1 MADPRAVGTQF
12 VRGVA
17 MGAADVVPGVSGGT
31 VALLLGVYEQLVD
44 TIRDGSIALGRMS
57 RGEVRE
63 GFGDLRR
70 LDWWFL
76 APLVA
81 GMLATITALAGV
93 IQALLENYPEELAGL
108 FLGLVAASLVV
119 AARMPVAWSSL
130 QVGSATLAA
139 VVLFVVL
146 GFSGGPVADPSPM
159 ALFGAGAVAVCAW
172 ILPGI
177 SGAFLLLMLGMYPG
191 VLDAVDDGIFSDLAM
206 VAAGAV
212 VGLALFSMI
221 LGRLLE
227 RHRDTVLAVLVG
239 LMAGSLR
246 VLWPWPN
253 GVGVVS
259 HHADKLVSGTGMAWP
274 TAGDLWPPLVLA
286 GVAFVVVLGLH
297 AWSRRT

>member
-12 VRGVA
+12 IRGVA

-31 VALLLGVYEQLVD
+31 VALLLGIYEQLVG
-44 TIRDGSIALGRMS
+44 TIRDGSTALGRMA

-81 GMLATITALAGV
+81 GMLATIAALAGV
-93 IQALLENYPEELAGL
+93 IQTLLENHPEELAGL
-108 FLGLVAASLVV
+108 FLGLVAASLVI
-119 AARMPVAWSSL
+119 AARMPAAWSSL

-177 SGAFLLLMLGMYPG
+177 SGAFLLLILGMYPG
-191 VLDAVDDGIFSDLAM
+191 VLDAVNEGIFGELAM

-259 HHADKLVSGTGMAWP
+259 RHADKLVSGTGMAWP

-286 GVAFVVVLGLH
+286 GVAFVVVLSLD

>member
-81 GMLATITALAGV
+81 GMLVTITALAGV

-177 SGAFLLLMLGMYPG
+177 SGAFLLLMLGMYQG
-191 VLDAVDDGIFSDLAM
+191 VLDAVDDGIFGDLAM

-259 HHADKLVSGTGMAWP
+259 RHADKLVSGTGMAWP

>member
-31 VALLLGVYEQLVD
+31 VALLLGVYEQLVG

-93 IQALLENYPEELAGL
+93 IQVLLENYPEELAGL

-191 VLDAVDDGIFSDLAM
+191 VLDAVDDGIFGDLAM

-259 HHADKLVSGTGMAWP
+259 RHADKLVSGTGMAWP

>member
-31 VALLLGVYEQLVD
+31 VALLLGVYEQLVG
-44 TIRDGSIALGRMS
+44 TIRDGSTALGRMS

-93 IQALLENYPEELAGL
+93 IQALLENHPEELAGL

-191 VLDAVDDGIFSDLAM
+191 VLDAVDDGIFGDLAM

-259 HHADKLVSGTGMAWP
+259 RHADKLVSGTGMAWP

-286 GVAFVVVLGLH
+286 GVAFGVVLGLH

>member
-177 SGAFLLLMLGMYPG
+177 SGAFLLLMLGMYQG
-191 VLDAVDDGIFSDLAM
+191 VLDAVDDGIFGDLAM

-259 HHADKLVSGTGMAWP
+259 RHADKLVSGTGMAWP

-286 GVAFVVVLGLH
+286 GVAFVVVLGLD

>member
-191 VLDAVDDGIFSDLAM
+191 VLDAVDDGIFGDLAM

-227 RHRDTVLAVLVG
+227 RYRDTVLAVLVG

-259 HHADKLVSGTGMAWP
+259 RHADKLVPGTDMAWP

>member
-1 MADPRAVGTQF
+1 MANPRAVGTQF
-12 VRGVA
+12 VRGAA

-31 VALLLGVYEQLVD
+31 VALLLGVYEQLLG
-44 TIRDGSIALGRMS
+44 TIQGGSAALGRIS
-57 RGEVRE
+57 RGKVRE
-63 GFGDLRR
+63 GFGDLRQ

-76 APLVA
+76 TPLVA

-93 IQALLENYPEELAGL
+93 IQALLEKHPEELAGL
-108 FLGLVAASLVV
+108 FLGLVAASAVV
-119 AARMPVAWSSL
+119 AARMPAAWNPY

-146 GFSGGPVADPSPM
+146 GFSGGSVVDPSPV

-172 ILPGI
+172 ILPGV
-177 SGAFLLLMLGMYPG
+177 SGAFLLLMLGMYPS
-191 VLDAVDDGIFSDLAM
+191 VLGAVDHRILSDLAM
-206 VAAGAV
+206 LAAGAV
-212 VGLALFSMI
+212 VGLALFSTI

-227 RHRDTVLAVLVG
+227 RHRDTVLAILVG
-239 LMAGSLR
+239 LMVGSLR

-253 GVGVVS
+253 GVGVIS
-259 HHADKLVSGTGMAWP
+259 RHADKLVSGTGMAWP

-286 GVAFVVVLGLH
+286 GVAFVAVLGLD

>member
-31 VALLLGVYEQLVD
+31 VALLLGVYEQLLG
-44 TIRDGSIALGRMS
+44 TIRDGSTALGRVV
-57 RGEVRE
+57 RGEIRE

-76 APLVA
+76 TPLVA

-93 IQALLENYPEELAGL
+93 IQALLENHPKELAGL
-108 FLGLVAASLVV
+108 FLGLVAASMVV
-119 AARMPVAWSSL
+119 AARMPAAWSSL
-130 QVGSATLAA
+130 RVGSATLAA

-191 VLDAVDDGIFSDLAM
+191 VLDAVDDGIFGDLAM

-259 HHADKLVSGTGMAWP
+259 RHADKSISGTGMAWP
-274 TAGDLWPPLVLA
+274 TAGGLWPPLVLA
-286 GVAFVVVLGLH
+286 GVAFVVVLGLD

>member
-227 RHRDTVLAVLVG
+227 RYRDTVLAVLVG

-259 HHADKLVSGTGMAWP
+259 RHADKLVSGTGMAWP

>member
-31 VALLLGVYEQLVD
+31 VALLLGVYEQLVG

-93 IQALLENYPEELAGL
+93 IQTLLENYPEELAGL

-191 VLDAVDDGIFSDLAM
+191 VLDAVDDGIFGDLAM

-259 HHADKLVSGTGMAWP
+259 RHADKLVPGTGMAWP

>member
-12 VRGVA
+12 IRGVA
-17 MGAADVVPGVSGGT
+17 MGTADVIPGVSGGT
-31 VALLLGVYEQLVD
+31 VALLLGIYEQLVD

-177 SGAFLLLMLGMYPG
+177 SGAFLLLMLGMYQG
-191 VLDAVDDGIFSDLAM
+191 VLDAVDDGIFGDLAM

-253 GVGVVS
+253 GVGVGS
-259 HHADKLVSGTGMAWP
+259 RHADKLVSGTGMAWP
-274 TAGDLWPPLVLA
+274 TAGDLWPPLGLA
-286 GVAFVVVLGLH
+286 GVAFVVGLGLH

>member
-31 VALLLGVYEQLVD
+31 VALLLGVYEQLVG
-44 TIRDGSIALGRMS
+44 TIRDGSTALGRMA

-93 IQALLENYPEELAGL
+93 IQALLENHPEELAGL
-108 FLGLVAASLVV
+108 FLGLVAASMVV
-119 AARMPVAWSSL
+119 AARMPAAWSSL
-130 QVGSATLAA
+130 RVGSATLAA

-146 GFSGGPVADPSPM
+146 GFSGGPVVDPSPV

-177 SGAFLLLMLGMYPG
+177 SGAFLLLMLGMYPS
-191 VLDAVDDGIFSDLAM
+191 VLGAVDDGIFGDLAM

-221 LGRLLE
+221 LGRLLD

-259 HHADKLVSGTGMAWP
+259 RHADKLVSGTGMAWP

-286 GVAFVVVLGLH
+286 GVAFVVVLGLD

>member
-12 VRGVA
+12 IRGVA

-31 VALLLGVYEQLVD
+31 VALLLGIYEQLVG

-81 GMLATITALAGV
+81 GMLVTITALAGV

-177 SGAFLLLMLGMYPG
+177 SGAFLLLMLGMYPS
-191 VLDAVDDGIFSDLAM
+191 VLGAVDHRILSDLAM

-259 HHADKLVSGTGMAWP
+259 RHADKLVPGTGMAWP

>member
-93 IQALLENYPEELAGL
+93 IQALLENHPKELAGL
-108 FLGLVAASLVV
+108 FLGLVAASVVV
-119 AARMPVAWSSL
+119 AARMPAAWSSL
-130 QVGSATLAA
+130 RVGSATLAA

-146 GFSGGPVADPSPM
+146 GFSSGPVADPSPM

-177 SGAFLLLMLGMYPG
+177 SGAFLLLMLGMYPS
-191 VLDAVDDGIFSDLAM
+191 VLGAVDDGIFGDLAM

-259 HHADKLVSGTGMAWP
+259 RHADKLVSGTSMAWP

-286 GVAFVVVLGLH
+286 GVAFVVVLGLD

>member
-1 MADPRAVGTQF
+1 MANPRAVGTQF

-31 VALLLGVYEQLVD
+31 VALLLGVYEQLVG
-44 TIRDGSIALGRMS
+44 TIRDGSTALGRMS

-81 GMLATITALAGV
+81 GMLVTITALAGV

-177 SGAFLLLMLGMYPG
+177 SGAFLLLILGMYPG
-191 VLDAVDDGIFSDLAM
+191 VLDAVNDGIFGELAM

-259 HHADKLVSGTGMAWP
+259 RHADKLVSGTGMAWP

>member
-1 MADPRAVGTQF
+1 MADPRTVGTQF
-12 VRGVA
+12 VRGVV

-31 VALLLGVYEQLVD
+31 VALLLGVYEQLLG
-44 TIRDGSIALGRMS
+44 TIRDGSTALGRVV
-57 RGEVRE
+57 RGEIRE

-76 APLVA
+76 TPLVA

-93 IQALLENYPEELAGL
+93 IQALLENHPEELAGL
-108 FLGLVAASLVV
+108 FLGLVAASVVV
-119 AARMPVAWSSL
+119 AARMPAAWSSL
-130 QVGSATLAA
+130 RVGSATLAA

-177 SGAFLLLMLGMYPG
+177 SGAFLLLMLGMYPS
-191 VLDAVDDGIFSDLAM
+191 VLGAVDDGIFGDLAM
-206 VAAGAV
+206 VAAGAL

-221 LGRLLE
+221 LGRLLD

-259 HHADKLVSGTGMAWP
+259 RHADKLVPGTDMAWP
-274 TAGDLWPPLVLA
+274 TAGDLWPPLALA

>member
-1 MADPRAVGTQF
+1 MAAPRAVGTQF

-191 VLDAVDDGIFSDLAM
+191 VLDAVDDGIFGDLAM

-259 HHADKLVSGTGMAWP
+259 RHADKLVSGTGMAWP

-286 GVAFVVVLGLH
+286 GVAFVVVLGLD

>member
-1 MADPRAVGTQF
+1 
-12 VRGVA
+12 
-17 MGAADVVPGVSGGT
+17 
-31 VALLLGVYEQLVD
+31 
-44 TIRDGSIALGRMS
+44 
-57 RGEVRE
+57 
-63 GFGDLRR
+63 
-70 LDWWFL
+70 
-76 APLVA
+76 
-81 GMLATITALAGV
+81 
-93 IQALLENYPEELAGL
+93 
-108 FLGLVAASLVV
+108 
-119 AARMPVAWSSL
+119 
-130 QVGSATLAA
+130 
-139 VVLFVVL
+139 
-146 GFSGGPVADPSPM
+146 
-159 ALFGAGAVAVCAW
+159 
-172 ILPGI
+172 
-177 SGAFLLLMLGMYPG
+177 
-191 VLDAVDDGIFSDLAM
+191 M

-259 HHADKLVSGTGMAWP
+259 RHADRLVSGTGMAWP

>member
-1 MADPRAVGTQF
+1 MANPRAVGTQF

-31 VALLLGVYEQLVD
+31 VALLLGIYEQLVG
-44 TIRDGSIALGRMS
+44 TIRNGSVALGRIA

-63 GFGDLRR
+63 GFRDL
-70 LDWWFL
+70 
-76 APLVA
+76 LVA
-81 GMLATITALAGV
+81 GMLATIAALAGV
-93 IQALLENYPEELAGL
+93 IQTLLENHPEELAGL
-108 FLGLVAASLVV
+108 FLGLVAASLVI
-119 AARMPVAWSSL
+119 AARMPAAWSSL

-146 GFSGGPVADPSPM
+146 GFSGGPVVDPSPV

-172 ILPGI
+172 ILPGV
-177 SGAFLLLMLGMYPG
+177 SGAFLLLMLGMYPS
-191 VLDAVDDGIFSDLAM
+191 VLGAVDDRIFRDLAI

-259 HHADKLVSGTGMAWP
+259 RHADELVSGTGMAWP

>member
-191 VLDAVDDGIFSDLAM
+191 VLDAVDDGIFGDLAM

-227 RHRDTVLAVLVG
+227 RYRDTVLAVLVG

-259 HHADKLVSGTGMAWP
+259 RHADKLVPGTGMAWP

>member
-12 VRGVA
+12 IRGVA
-17 MGAADVVPGVSGGT
+17 MGTADVVPGVSGGT
-31 VALLLGVYEQLVD
+31 VALLLGVYEQLVG
-44 TIRDGSIALGRMS
+44 TIRDGSTALGRMS

-81 GMLATITALAGV
+81 GMLATIAALAGV
-93 IQALLENYPEELAGL
+93 IQTLLENHPEELAGL
-108 FLGLVAASLVV
+108 FLGLVAASLVI
-119 AARMPVAWSSL
+119 AARMPAAWNSL

-177 SGAFLLLMLGMYPG
+177 SGAFLLLMLGMYQG
-191 VLDAVDDGIFSDLAM
+191 VLDAVDDGIFGDLAM

-259 HHADKLVSGTGMAWP
+259 RHADKLVSGTGMAWP

>member
-31 VALLLGVYEQLVD
+31 VALLLGVYEQLVG
-44 TIRDGSIALGRMS
+44 TIRDGSTALGRMS

-191 VLDAVDDGIFSDLAM
+191 VLDAVDDGIFGDLAM

-259 HHADKLVSGTGMAWP
+259 RHADKLVSGTGMAWP

-286 GVAFVVVLGLH
+286 GVAFGVVLGLH